1 MIECLKSILVWISNT
16 CCISVCQKKF
26 CLFSQTLL
34 AEYAYVLKEN
44 VGLIYTITDVFDL
57 HEWMVSHL
65 QAHPLFQRLS
75 QEELVTS
82 FPLF

>member
-1 MIECLKSILVWISNT
+1 M
-16 CCISVCQKKF
+16 
-26 CLFSQTLL
+26 L

-44 VGLIYTITDVFDL
+44 VGLIYTITDVLDL

-75 QEELVTS
+75 QEELVNVFAKMYGWDMNITYCIHNIQQ
-82 FPLF
+82 